1 MKAQIVNEGTM
12 EDSYI
17 FSLFNENKE
26 LTSKMLAY
34 IKSSVSIDEDE
45 LQEQLLQ
52 IRKSRISPL
61 VEEVLGAFARGEIE
75 ILYSR
80 TVKVPIATPFIV
92 RRDPSFQGNGYGI
105 RSTIFIANYGT
116 VTKATG
122 AFDIPMKNLY
132 VLLES
137 AYIALYIHT
146 RPTQIQRNI
155 ALMKILCSVYTSLFT
170 RILNKE
176 YSLSLDQDLYDRVN
190 FIISKFFLEKVW
202 EATNK
207 DVIFNTAMINILN
220 PNFTDLKMINEQYES
235 NDIKD
240 ISDALIMIRD
250 LSPRMSN
257 LSVKYIIQRFMTTYN
272 GGGVIAIDY
281 LPYMFFMII
290 NTLLGGFILNQTS
303 LADIVKNQK
312 MIKLFYPELT
322 KIIL

>member
-1 MKAQIVNEGTM
+1 MNEATM

-26 LTSKMLAY
+26 LTTKMLSY
-34 IKSSVSIDEDE
+34 IKSSVSIEEDDI
-45 LQEQLLQ
+45 QEQLLQ

-61 VEEVLGAFARGEIE
+61 VEEVLGAYARGEIE
-75 ILYSR
+75 ILYSK

-92 RRDPSFQGNGYGI
+92 RRDPGFRGNGYGI

-122 AFDIPMKNLY
+122 FFDIPMKNLY
-132 VLLES
+132 VLMES

-146 RPTQIQRNI
+146 HPTNVQRNI
-155 ALMKILCSVYTSLFT
+155 GLMKILCSVYTSLFT

-176 YSLSLDQDLYDRVN
+176 YSLSLDQDLYDRTN
-190 FIISKFFLEKVW
+190 FIISRFFLEKVW
-202 EATNK
+202 ESKNK
-207 DVIFNTAMINILN
+207 DVIFNTACINIMN
-220 PNFTDLKMINEQYES
+220 PNISDLRLLDEQYSEAH
-235 NDIKD
+235 IED
-240 ISDALIMIRD
+240 ISGALLMVKD
-250 LSPRMSN
+250 LSPRMDN

-281 LPYMFFMII
+281 LPYMFFII
-290 NTLLGGFILNQTS
+290 VNTLLGGFLLNQTS

-322 KIIL
+322 KVLL

>member
-1 MKAQIVNEGTM
+1 M

-26 LTSKMLAY
+26 LTSKMLSY
-34 IKSSVSIDEDE
+34 IKSSVSIDEDV

-61 VEEVLGAFARGEIE
+61 SEEVLGAYARGEIE
-75 ILYSR
+75 TLFSK

-92 RRDPSFQGNGYGI
+92 RRDPGFRGNAQGI

-116 VTKATG
+116 IAKTTG
-122 AFDIPMKNLY
+122 NFDIPMKNLY
-132 VLLES
+132 ILLES
-137 AYIALYIHT
+137 AYIALFIHT
-146 RPTQIQRNI
+146 HPTQIQRNI
-155 ALMKILCSVYTSLFT
+155 GLMKIVCSIYTSLFS

-202 EATNK
+202 ELTNK
-207 DVIFNTAMINILN
+207 DVIFNTACVNIMN
-220 PNFTDLKMINEQYES
+220 PNIIDLKLINEQYES
-235 NDIKD
+235 ANVKD
-240 ISDALIMIRD
+240 ISDALILVRD

-281 LPYMFFMII
+281 LPYMFFIII
-290 NTLLGGFILNQTS
+290 NTLLGGFLLNQTS

-312 MIKLFYPELT
+312 MIKSFYPELV
-322 KIIL
+322 KMLG